1 MSEPGIAVNELTRL
15 VDAITRRWPG
25 CTVGHHNGSVY
36 CEVRT
41 AEGELI
47 VAHEHLPGALRAAA
61 AIAERGGL

>member
-1 MSEPGIAVNELTRL
+1 MSTPSIPIGEVTRL
-15 VDAITRRWPG
+15 IEILTRRWPG

-41 AEGELI
+41 AEGDLI